1 MTADTS
7 ISCCE
12 LCYIRISELNL
23 AYTNYVPGAH
33 VSRDN
38 SADAIR
44 IRRVRSAV
52 VIGTAL
58 EWFDFFLFAS
68 MAALVFGRL
77 FFPAFDPA
85 TATLA
90 SVATFG
96 VGFIAR
102 PFGGIVFGALG
113 DRLGRK
119 RVLMMSFVVMGVAT
133 GCIGLLPTY
142 ETIGVAAPIL
152 LVVLRLMQ
160 GLGAGAEFSPATAV
174 ATEHATAGR
183 RGRQGSWPSLGTN
196 LGLLVSS
203 ITVAVLTS
211 ASDEFLFDWGWRLP
225 FLASF
230 ALLGVGVYVRR
241 VMPETPEFVAS
252 VKAQPD
258 VHKSSFRTLI
268 KDHKRGL
275 LAAFLVMLGSTAA
288 SYLFKTFSLAYM
300 TTYRGVEANVG
311 ATGVAIATAVAV
323 VVVPLAGM
331 MCDRFGTNN
340 VLRSGGIIVALA
352 AFPFFWLLNTGNA
365 LWIWLALVVT
375 TGIAMPLMTAAQGS
389 FFSAQFPVEIRTS
402 GIGLSRETAGAVA
415 GGLAPVLALGLVQ
428 SSPTNATWGVSA
440 IFVLAAV
447 SIVYGSVRSVRH
459 TGAVDRGEEEREP
472 MSSEPGTFPTAFTK

>member
-1 MTADTS
+1 M
-7 ISCCE
+7 
-12 LCYIRISELNL
+12 
-23 AYTNYVPGAH
+23 
-33 VSRDN
+33 
-38 SADAIR
+38 
-44 IRRVRSAV
+44 RSAV

-77 FFPAFDPA
+77 FFPSFDPA

-96 VGFIAR
+96 VGFVAR
-102 PFGGIVFGALG
+102 PFGGVVFGALG

-119 RVLMMSFVVMGVAT
+119 RVLMMSFVLMGIAT

-174 ATEHATAGR
+174 ATEHATAKR

-196 LGLLVSS
+196 IGLLAASV
-203 ITVAVLTS
+203 TVAVLTS
-211 ASDEFLFDWGWRLP
+211 ASDEFLYNWGWRLP

-252 VKAQPD
+252 TKNAQPETR
-258 VHKSSFRTLI
+258 KTPLRTLV

-288 SYLFKTFSLAYM
+288 SYLFKTFSLAYL
-300 TTYRGVEANVG
+300 TTYRDVEANVG

-323 VVVPLAGM
+323 VVVPFAGM
-331 MCDRFGTNN
+331 MCDRFGTNR
-340 VLRSGGIIVALA
+340 VLRSGGIIVALS
-352 AFPFFWLLNTGNA
+352 AFPFFWLLDTGDA

-389 FFSAQFPVEIRTS
+389 FFSAQFPVEVRTS
-402 GIGLSRETAGAVA
+402 GIGLGRETAGAVA

-428 SSPTNATWGVSA
+428 SSPSNATWGVSA
-440 IFVLAAV
+440 IFLLAAV
-447 SIVYGSVRSVRH
+447 SIVYGTFRSVRQISV
-459 TGAVDRGEEEREP
+459 TDP
-472 MSSEPGTFPTAFTK
+472 SEAAPADTETRSAIGQKTI